1 MEGLAAQKKFS
12 SRINYGALGGMGG
25 GYEVEDLGAMG
36 LQRMDD
42 EKGESIYFEFVR
54 RERGTAE
61 IRYSTDNRTEDD
73 EFTNYAGGPL
83 AALLGTGE
91 DGKEDEEEDEDAYW

>member
-42 EKGESIYFEFVR
+42 EKGEFNPFR
-54 RERGTAE
+54 ACAA
-61 IRYSTDNRTEDD
+61 ST
-73 EFTNYAGGPL
+73 
-83 AALLGTGE
+83 
-91 DGKEDEEEDEDAYW
+91 